1 MASVVKRVNAE
12 YPIDPISCRKIGG
25 QYDYERNMCLIG
37 VEILDNGKKRFVKK
51 GNNGGIK

>member
-37 VEILDNGKKRFVKK
+37 VEILDNGKKRFVKR